1 MLEKYIAV
9 YYLPD
14 TEKVGNHIPM
24 NSIQKLGLNSIVLI
38 LARIAVQTSL
48 HQESRPLMYY
58 VVGCMRPAIYD
69 WSTSLLG
76 NMKQQL
82 TYFKMGR
89 VRNFGFKSILSKFFF
104 EQVL

>member
-1 MLEKYIAV
+1 MIEEYIVV
-9 YYLPD
+9 YCLPD
-14 TEKVGNHIPM
+14 TENLGNNIPM
-24 NSIQKLGLNSIVLI
+24 NSIQKLGLNSIILI

-58 VVGCMRPAIYD
+58 VVECMRPAIYD

-76 NMKQQL
+76 NMKQQM
-82 TYFKMGR
+82 TYFKIGR
-89 VRNFGFKSILSKFFF
+89 VRNFGFARILSTFFF